1 MVLREPVPWHN
12 SPIRGGGVWGGGSH
26 QGCRPTACCAGSDL
40 LPAAR
45 AVHEQ
50 RFGPPRML
58 LWHGQKGTEG
68 LPLVLLRPPPRRLNH
83 PKTLSGS
90 PASSNVLLRAGGVAF
105 ELSAATRSDVTSQG
119 SCVGSP
125 GSNPRSPGISFR
137 AGEK

>member
-12 SPIRGGGVWGGGSH
+12 SPIRGGGVGGWQPPGLQANSLLC
-26 QGCRPTACCAGSDL
+26 GVRP
-40 LPAAR
+40 PASST

-50 RFGPPRML
+50 RFGPPGML

-125 GSNPRSPGISFR
+125 GSNPCSPGISFR
-137 AGEK
+137 GGEK